1 MKGKR
6 TWLSP
11 DGGRWDDQSL
21 AEDLNEQTH
30 AGRRAIATYV
40 PIY

>member
-21 AEDLNEQTH
+21 AEDLKTH